1 MLNKTESKVMG
12 VLFNECKQRSALL
25 ISPLDLIKISGEK
38 GLTESKLDR
47 IMNDLFMDGYFDL
60 IYSDRHGERVYCVTL
75 TEKGKGYLRGRKVMK
90 RNLLFRL
97 GVTVALAIVSFV
109 IGLILKAIF

>member
-1 MLNKTESKVMG
+1 MLNTLENKVM
-12 VLFNECKQRSALL
+12 SALFLSFEKKKTIL
-25 ISPLDLIKISGEK
+25 ISPLDLMRITGEK
-38 GLTESKLDR
+38 SLTVSSVDK
-47 IMNDLFMDGYFDL
+47 IINDLSSDGYLDL
-60 IYSDRHGERVYCVTL
+60 IYSDRHGETVYCVTL